1 MNNYRML
8 KIMLNYSPNGRRRLG
23 RPLKK
28 LLDETETG
36 LSRPNSCRMMM
47 MMMMMMTLALLIAV
61 QLRYDVHM
69 FMFTRIFILCR
80 Y

>member
-47 MMMMMMTLALLIAV
+47 MTLALIIAV